1 MARNLRARKNGIGEP
16 SSKYGYDRD
25 GSHFIADIEENNRRA
40 EENYQAFVEFMK
52 SRDVD
57 PRQFRYMFTR
67 YYDEF
72 IKEVTL

>member
-1 MARNLRARKNGIGEP
+1 MNRNLSARPGGIGEP

-25 GSHFIADIEENNRRA
+25 GSQFDADIEENNRRA

-57 PRQFRYMFTR
+57 PQQFRYMFLR
-67 YYDEF
+67 YYEEF
-72 IKEVTL
+72 IGE